1 MDTAVAGAADIG
13 RYGRRIVR
21 MIWDPEPTNDPIAN
35 RPAWC
40 LGCEYILD
48 PNTATTTK
56 GDSSTSITATDSDR
70 KIVPSPIPSAPH
82 ATSAQIPRDAA
93 TGADNTTPPASEAA
107 SEPPTAPSHA
117 VGTCDT
123 PPDSINSSFDSSMAY
138 EDVPDDG
145 GWPPAFLNDF
155 ESRIWMTYRS
165 GFDPIPRSTDPA
177 ASSRMSFAMRLKSM
191 ADQQAGFTTDS
202 GWGCMIRTGQS
213 LLANSLLTCRLG
225 RNWRRGKDG
234 DEERKLLSL
243 FADDPRA
250 PYSIYK
256 FVAHGAAKCG
266 KYPGEWFGPSATAR
280 CIEALTNATETS
292 LRVYSTGDLP
302 DVYEDS
308 FMETAKPDGK
318 TFHPTL
324 ILISTRLGIDKINQV
339 YWESL
344 TATLQLP
351 QSVGIAGGRPSSSHY
366 FVGAQRSDEDQGSC
380 LFYLDPHHTRPALP
394 FHEDPQLYTPS
405 DVDSCHTRRLR
416 RLHIREMDPSMLI
429 GFLILDEENWHA
441 WKSSVKHVQG
451 KAIITVSDH
460 DPSRGAASGR
470 PSAIDE
476 VEILS
481 DDDDDN
487 TVLNG

>member
-1 MDTAVAGAADIG
+1 MDSAVAGAADIG

-40 LGCEYILD
+40 LGYEYTLETNITSKTKGEDSKLS
-48 PNTATTTK
+48 TAT
-56 GDSSTSITATDSDR
+56 SSDQQRPPAQAN
-70 KIVPSPIPSAPH
+70 KVPQMPSAQLPTE
-82 ATSAQIPRDAA
+82 AAA
-93 TGADNTTPPASEAA
+93 TALSGNTTPPTPEAA
-107 SEPPTAPSHA
+107 LEPTKITSQPAA
-117 VGTCDT
+117 IDT
-123 PPDSINSSFDSSMAY
+123 PPDSVDSSFDSSMAY
-138 EDVPDDG
+138 DDVPDDG

-165 GFDPIPRSTDPA
+165 GFEPIPRSTDPT
-177 ASSRMSFAMRLKSM
+177 ASSRMSFAMRLKTM

-225 RNWRRGKDG
+225 RSWRRGQAP

-250 PYSIYK
+250 PYSIHN

-280 CIEALTNATETS
+280 CIHALANATENS
-292 LRVYSTGDLP
+292 FRVYSTGDLP

-308 FMETAKPDGK
+308 FMEVAKPDGK

-366 FVGAQRSDEDQGSC
+366 FVGAQRSDEDQGSY

-451 KAIITVSDH
+451 KSIITVSEH
-460 DPSRGAASGR
+460 DPSKGSASGR

-476 VEILS
+476 VETLS
-481 DDDDDN
+481 DDDGD
-487 TVLNG
+487 TVLDG